1 LVQWSWVKTASSIP
15 RRDVVAKKGDDD
27 EKTLEYLFG
36 GASRPS
42 LVAGRTALKKF
53 ETSPVFDR
61 FGDIVIVW
69 LWKNGTGKRGAN
81 RKL

>member
-1 LVQWSWVKTASSIP
+1 MATLPTKEELVQCSWVQTESSIP
-15 RRDVVAKKGDDD
+15 RRDVVARKGDED
-27 EKTLEYLFG
+27 EKALEYLLFG

-61 FGDIVIVW
+61 FGDMVIV
-69 LWKNGTGKRGAN
+69 
-81 RKL
+81 

>member
-1 LVQWSWVKTASSIP
+1 MATLP

-27 EKTLEYLFG
+27 EKALEYLLFG

-42 LVAGRTALKKF
+42 LVDGRTALKKF

-61 FGDIVIVW
+61 FGDMVVV
-69 LWKNGTGKRGAN
+69 
-81 RKL
+81 